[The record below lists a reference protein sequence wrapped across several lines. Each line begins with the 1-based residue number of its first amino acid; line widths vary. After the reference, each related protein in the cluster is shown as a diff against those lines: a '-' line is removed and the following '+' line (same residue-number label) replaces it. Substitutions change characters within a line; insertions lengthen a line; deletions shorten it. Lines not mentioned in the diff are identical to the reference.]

1 MRNIKNLTLTEIEQW
16 LISAGEKP
24 YKALQLFVWIFGRG
38 VASFDDMTDLSKE
51 LRAKLK
57 ENFYMSR
64 PNIVA
69 VEKSTDGTR
78 KLLLQMEDGNCI
90 ECVLIPEEER
100 LTLCISSQVGCPL
113 DCAFCMT
120 GRGGFARN
128 LKLSEMAE
136 QVFAAR
142 SLLSPGQN
150 ITNLVLM
157 GMGEPLLNYD
167 EVIKFL
173 NIAAHQKGLAFAPRR
188 ITVSTAGIA
197 PFIESLG
204 RDTKVN
210 LAVSL
215 NATTDEVRSRI
226 MPINKK
232 YPLKALLDACRKYP
246 VARNRQ
252 ITFEYVMMKGV
263 NDSLEDAKSLVKLLR
278 GIKCKINLIPFNP
291 FQGAEFKRPQ
301 ESAILSFQR
310 FLLNNKYIAV
320 IRTSKGQ
327 DISAACG
334 QLEGRYKGK
343 GTLTNVHS
351 PMGDDPSLP

>member
-167 EVIKFL
+167 EVIRFL
-173 NIAAHQKGLAFAPRR
+173 NIAVHQKGLAFAPRR

-197 PFIESLG
+197 PLIERLG

-232 YPLKALLDACRKYP
+232 YPLKARHCLTPAENIRWQGTGKL
-246 VARNRQ
+246 
-252 ITFEYVMMKGV
+252 
-263 NDSLEDAKSLVKLLR
+263 SL
-278 GIKCKINLIPFNP
+278 N
-291 FQGAEFKRPQ
+291 
-301 ESAILSFQR
+301 
-310 FLLNNKYIAV
+310 
-320 IRTSKGQ
+320 
-327 DISAACG
+327 
-334 QLEGRYKGK
+334 
-343 GTLTNVHS
+343 
-351 PMGDDPSLP
+351 M

>member
-1 MRNIKNLTLTEIEQW
+1 MRNIKDLTLTEIEQW
-16 LISAGEKP
+16 LVSAGEKP

-57 ENFYMSR
+57 ENFYMSL

-173 NIAAHQKGLAFAPRR
+173 NIATHQKGLCFAHKRV
-188 ITVSTAGIA
+188 TVSTSGIA
-197 PFIESLG
+197 PMIERLG
-204 RDTKVN
+204 KETKVN
-210 LAVSL
+210 LAISL
-215 NATTDEVRSRI
+215 NATTDEVRNHL

-232 YPLKALLDACRKYP
+232 YPLKVLLDACRKYP
-246 VARNRQ
+246 AVRNRH
-252 ITFEYVMMKGV
+252 ITFEYILIQGI
-263 NDSLEDAKSLVKLLR
+263 NDTIEDAKRLVRLLK

-291 FQGAEFKRPQ
+291 FPGAEFKKP
-301 ESAILSFQR
+301 SDKAILSFQKV
-310 FLLNNKYIAV
+310 LLDNNYVVI

-334 QLEGRYKGK
+334 QLRGK
-343 GTLTNVHS
+343 LSTMVQR
-351 PMGDDPSLP
+351 